1 MLVGRCA
8 DEATARLGVSVDVAC
23 WGLPTGS
30 ADLVS
35 LSLSVGT
42 ILPSVTGDSVGF
54 FSALVLSVT
63 LSDVVL
69 IHTSSMYGSVCRRS
83 H

>member
-1 MLVGRCA
+1 MFLLMLPAG
-8 DEATARLGVSVDVAC
+8 
-23 WGLPTGS
+23 GLPAGS

-42 ILPSVTGDSVGF
+42 ILPSVTGDSVSF

-63 LSDVVL
+63 PSDVVL
-69 IHTSSMYGSVCRRS
+69 IHTSSVYGSVCHRS